1 MNFDFFPARD
11 GSLPPKGIK
20 TKSMRRLYLFKKGRQ
35 PFWACISSH
44 FGRHLKSFPSPY
56 TGDASKTPRR
66 PEKNCNRLSLS
77 EQSGGTTANPRF
89 LFNFLGRYLQSLLL
103 PQFLRERGNGKTHYA
118 RLTTTILGIRFFFR
132 TATRAMNLFP
142 RVSQDLKVKAGVT
155 QVQGFPEF
163 F

>member
-1 MNFDFFPARD
+1 MFFPPLTREMLQRLHAD
-11 GSLPPKGIK
+11 P
-20 TKSMRRLYLFKKGRQ
+20 RRTVTG
-35 PFWACISSH
+35 
-44 FGRHLKSFPSPY
+44 SPY
-56 TGDASKTPRR
+56 RSRVGAPLPTLGV
-66 PEKNCNRLSLS
+66 
-77 EQSGGTTANPRF
+77 